1 TKIDILY
8 FIAFILSDI
17 HTRMEGNRLSQ
28 QKDSFTS
35 KLGFI
40 FASAGSAIGLGA
52 LWEFA
57 YMTGK
62 CGGGLYICTFIIFTF
77 LVGLPVLRA
86 EYIIGLG
93 SQKDAVRVYNHYAP
107 KKAWH
112 LIGRWGIVGSIILL
126 SIYSVVGG
134 WIIIYIIKAL

>member
-1 TKIDILY
+1 MIDILY

-52 LWEFA
+52 LWEFP
-57 YMTGK
+57 YMTSNS
-62 CGGGLYICTFIIFTF
+62 GGGAFFFMFLIFTF
-77 LVGLPVLRA
+77 LVVLPVLLA
-86 EYIIGLG
+86 EYIIGRG
-93 SQKDAVRVYNHYAP
+93 SQKDAVRAYNHYAP

-112 LIGRWGIVGSIILL
+112 
-126 SIYSVVGG
+126 
-134 WIIIYIIKAL
+134 